1 MYKKIS
7 VIAAA
12 LAVMV
17 CLGAS
22 SASAAT
28 LYTTNAQ
35 KTAVPVGT
43 TFTAKATVPVVE
55 GFPYVFV
62 MYSNETGVDGCEGA
76 SMSYKVTQNSGG
88 VFKAALTE
96 NNTFP
101 CAIGLNGYG
110 LSSTLQISGSSVANG
125 ANTAWLG
132 STISNIG
139 WKFNGLGGEIFGSLT
154 SATGSP
160 PKKGVF
166 SQQPTAAKAP
176 VSIVLE
182 HAPGLNPICL
192 EGAWP
197 NCNPSATYT
206 LTGAAA
212 AYSLK

>member
-12 LAVMV
+12 LAVMA

-28 LYTTNAQ
+28 LYTTSAQ
-35 KTAVPVGT
+35 TTAVPVGT
-43 TFTAKATVPVVE
+43 TFTASATVPIVKKD
-55 GFPYVFV
+55 VFV
-62 MYSNETGVDGCEGA
+62 ISSGELATLGCEGA
-76 SMSYKVTQNSGG
+76 SLSYKVTQNSGG
-88 VFKAALTE
+88 VFKATLTAGGNVLKFGCTSPME
-96 NNTFP
+96 GISVGGG
-101 CAIGLNGYG
+101 A
-110 LSSTLQISGSSVANG
+110 LQISGSSVANG

-139 WKFNGLGGEIFGSLT
+139 WKLIGVPGQMYGSLT

-160 PKKGVF
+160 PKNGVF

-182 HAPGLNPICL
+182 HAAGLTECQVFS
-192 EGAWP
+192 G
-197 NCNPSATYT
+197 CNPSATYT